1 MDKMHGCEHEAD
13 FGRMMATIER
23 MDKEVFGNGKKG
35 LSYTV
40 TNLSSEVRE
49 LKNTASDLRTV
60 VSGLA
65 KYESQR
71 EGVEKQSVKNL
82 KLLGVIIAFFSLIVM
97 GIIGYF
103 DISNKQEKVDSN
115 IQDIRNIIYEP
126 KFWGIISDIND
137 INK

>member
-1 MDKMHGCEHEAD
+1 MHGCEHEAD